1 MLFCYVPFFL
11 SLRGLIVKFNN
22 RTMNDDFIKTFCL
35 KDFYDER
42 HNMPE
47 GSYLTEDFVLIRD
60 LDNLPYHDGVFRF
73 DFVVFFF
80 KAHDKKKGNVLN
92 EKSPHRSSGLFHSA
106 GRGERIRTS
115 DLFVP
120 NEAR

>member
-1 MLFCYVPFFL
+1 MEKKGYMDVVLLCSFFL
-11 SLRGLIVKFNN
+11 SLRGVIVKFNN

-60 LDNLPYHDGVFRF
+60 LDNLPALV
-73 DFVVFFF
+73 
-80 KAHDKKKGNVLN
+80 
-92 EKSPHRSSGLFHSA
+92 
-106 GRGERIRTS
+106 
-115 DLFVP
+115 
-120 NEAR
+120 

>member
-47 GSYLTEDFVLIRD
+47 GSYLTEDFVLIMM
-60 LDNLPYHDGVFRF
+60 GC
-73 DFVVFFF
+73 
-80 KAHDKKKGNVLN
+80 
-92 EKSPHRSSGLFHSA
+92 
-106 GRGERIRTS
+106 S
-115 DLFVP
+115 DLISSCFSFTRAVM
-120 NEAR
+120 